1 MEIDYQ
7 NDILLNKMKKISVD
21 NYTTNKLRP
30 EAQNLKT
37 LNQHVMNLQA
47 DDIYFE
53 NKRICQKL
61 LKINSYYP
69 TIDIIDKT
77 DHLEKVRFNISENAR
92 RSKSTAQLRPQSSLT
107 YRSSKFYRSKVNR
120 FDEEGNSSQENIYK
134 YMRVE
139 SNKNIRP

>member
-1 MEIDYQ
+1 M
-7 NDILLNKMKKISVD
+7 NK
-21 NYTTNKLRP
+21 
-30 EAQNLKT
+30 
-37 LNQHVMNLQA
+37 QA
-47 DDIYFE
+47 EDVYFE

-77 DHLEKVRFNISENAR
+77 DQLEKVRYNISENAR
-92 RSKSTAQLRPQSSLT
+92 RSKSTAQIRPQSSIT
-107 YRSSKFYRSKVNR
+107 YRSSKFYRSKVNK
-120 FDEEGNSSQENIYK
+120 FDEEGNNSQENIYK